1 MFAHY
6 DCSHFPIVSVVF
18 SETVQNEN
26 EFDLFLQKWLELYHN
41 QRDFYF
47 LFDTRKM
54 QNIPLKYS
62 IKMALFIKKLRKQ
75 PYHYLQKSFIIVNN
89 NQIKKLLDFIFY
101 MQPPVAPVY
110 IWSTNLDL
118 NDILNQI
125 KNINETNLSENM
137 IYIKPKKPFL
147 PFL

>member
-1 MFAHY
+1 MFANYNY
-6 DCSHFPIVSVVF
+6 DLFPIVKVIF
-18 SETVQNEN
+18 SQSIQNEEDFN
-26 EFDLFLQKWLELYHN
+26 DFLNKWLLLYHN
-41 QRDFYF
+41 QKDFIF
-47 LFDTRKM
+47 IFDTRLM
-54 QNIPLKYS
+54 NNIPLEYS